1 MAGVARFRWEV
12 AEPWDGA
19 AELARSLRTGTLI
32 AQLLHNRGIDD
43 ADDAR
48 TYLAPKLTDLHD
60 PETLSGAV
68 EAAEAILAT
77 VRAKRKIV
85 LYGDYDVDGMTG
97 VAILYRGLQRL
108 GAEVDYYIPHR
119 IDEGYG
125 LNLSAIE
132 TIAAGGAELVI
143 TVDCGIRAI
152 DCAARAA
159 ELGLKLIVTDH
170 HSPGDALPTAA
181 AIVHPALG
189 SGYPNAH
196 LCGAGVALKLAWQL
210 CRAASGATRV
220 TDELKAF
227 LLDATCMA
235 ALGTVADVVPLI
247 GENRALVMH
256 GLRNLPATTHPGLR
270 ALMAESSLTGRSVGA
285 YDVGFRLAPRLNAA
299 GRMGHARE
307 AAELLIRAD
316 QIDCRAPARALSRQ
330 NTERQ
335 KIERALTAEAGEMV
349 VARGLDGDDSRAIV
363 LAKQGWHAGVI
374 GIVASRLVGRF
385 HRPAVLICLD
395 GAAGRGSARSI
406 PGYSIAEAFTAC
418 SEHLISHGGHAMA
431 AGLTI
436 DADRVDAFAEALAS
450 HARERITAEMLT
462 PVLPIDAEVN
472 LADLSVP
479 IVQQIESMA
488 PFGAG
493 NAPVM
498 LAVRD
503 ATIHA
508 APKRMGARGDTL
520 SLLLSAGRTRVRC
533 VGFGMGNL
541 VDRLPGV
548 RTVHVAGE
556 PSINR
561 YAGRVS
567 AEMMLKDVR
576 WD

>member
-1 MAGVARFRWEV
+1 MAAAERFRWDV

-19 AELARSLRTGTLI
+19 AELARRLRTGTLV
-32 AQLLHNRGIDD
+32 AQLLHNRGIDE
-43 ADDAR
+43 AAGAR

-68 EAAEAILAT
+68 AAAEAILAA
-77 VRAKRKIV
+77 VRAGQKIV

-97 VAILYRGLQRL
+97 VAILFRGLQRL
-108 GAEVDYYIPHR
+108 GAEPDYYIPHR

-125 LNLSAIE
+125 LNASALE
-132 TIAAGGAELVI
+132 AIAAGGAKLVV
-143 TVDCGIRAI
+143 TVDCGIRAVQ
-152 DCAARAA
+152 CAARAA
-159 ELGLKLIVTDH
+159 ELGLTLIVTDH
-170 HSPGDALPTAA
+170 HSPGKALPAAA
-181 AIVHPALG
+181 AIVHPG
-189 SGYPNAH
+189 CDSGYPNPN

-235 ALGTVADVVPLI
+235 ALGTVADVVPLT

-270 ALMAESSLTGRSVGA
+270 ALMAESSLVGKSVGA

-316 QIDCRAPARALSRQ
+316 QIDCRAAAQALSRQ

-335 KIERALTAEAGEMV
+335 KIERALTAEAAEMV
-349 VARGLDGDDSRAIV
+349 TARGLDGDDSRAIV

-385 HRPAVLICLD
+385 HRPAVLISLD
-395 GAAGRGSARSI
+395 GDAGQGSARSI
-406 PGYSIAEAFTAC
+406 PGYDVAEAFAAC
-418 SEHLISHGGHAMA
+418 DAHLASHGGHAMA
-431 AGLTI
+431 AGLKI
-436 DADRVDAFAEALAS
+436 DADRVDAFAAALGS
-450 HARERITAEMLT
+450 HARRHITAEMLT
-462 PVLPIDAEVN
+462 PVLPIDAEVP

-493 NAPVM
+493 NAPIV

-508 APKRMGARGDTL
+508 APKRIGARGNTL
-520 SLLLSAGRTRVRC
+520 SLLLSAGRSRIRC
-533 VGFGMGNL
+533 VGFGMGDL
-541 VDRLPGV
+541 ADRLVGV

-556 PSINR
+556 PAINR